1 MQNLARN
8 IARRAVVAFV
18 KGMPEALCLSLEIF
32 IRRRFGE
39 RYLTW
44 KIIVSTFFRMC
55 VVFALIAVL
64 YHIAQPEWPN
74 HAPQSG
80 AAEAL
85 WMFVFWLHS
94 LWHKFVIW
102 RRNWRGEQWYSYAP
116 GDAFPFWRAMGISE
130 ISTFRFAEPTA
141 AILVALACFALR
153 IGASMSVWL
162 LVSGLSLLVKRQLQY
177 YTERRTV
184 LDMID
189 SRARSERLR
198 SAMGRQ
204 SSHEQPDGYT
214 VTPAMTYLTP
224 ELREELV
231 RRYARSAPPS
241 QTNSNDS

>member
-1 MQNLARN
+1 MSNLIHN
-8 IARRAVVAFV
+8 IARRAVVALV
-18 KGMPEALCLSLEIF
+18 KGMPDALCLSLEIF

-44 KIIVSTFFRMC
+44 RIIASTFFSVC

-64 YHIAQPEWPN
+64 YHIAKPDWSYD
-74 HAPQSG
+74 APRSG

-85 WMFVFWLHS
+85 WMFAFWLHC

-102 RRNWRGEQWYSYAP
+102 DRNRRGEQWYSYAP

-130 ISTFRFAEPTA
+130 IATFRFAEPMA
-141 AILVALACFALR
+141 AVLVALACFALG
-153 IGASMSVWL
+153 IGGSVNAWL
-162 LVSGLSLLVKRQLQY
+162 LGSGLSLFVKRQLQY
-177 YTERRTV
+177 YTERRAV

-204 SSHEQPDGYT
+204 SPHEQPDGYT
-214 VTPAMTYLTP
+214 VTPATTYLTP
-224 ELREELV
+224 ELREELM

-241 QTNSNDS
+241 